1 MTVAGAGPP
10 MGASPYATGGGG
22 TVLEHRYG
30 AILLACLLI
39 GGPMTELGDDTTPVV
54 VRFQASSVSSGDD
67 LLVVGRTPD
76 GGERRGV
83 GRCARAAPRGAR
95 EEGTPPPPAPL
106 PRSAAAQ
113 PVGRS

>member
-54 VRFQASSVSSGDD
+54 VRFQASSVSSVDD

-76 GGERRGV
+76 GGERRGWD
-83 GRCARAAPRGAR
+83 GRAWDTPAVPHQPRTI
-95 EEGTPPPPAPL
+95 TPPPP
-106 PRSAAAQ
+106 
-113 PVGRS
+113 